1 MPPNRMA
8 GPDPPGS
15 LLLPAL
21 LTAPL
26 LPQIQRRKGAMPWG
40 GLVWGREAP
49 PSRCLLPSHWPRL
62 GHMAALGGVWGRGS
76 WPRSPPEGKE
86 SELGSRCRVACR
98 ECLSEGSPPPSPPG
112 AGQTLLPGWPGSA
125 GPCFGQVASGLDR
138 LGWNPSCLPAS
149 PAGWRVTL
157 PMAWGCWNV
166 TGSPRVLR
174 SEQCMAASITP
185 CDADGGVDVCR
196 PGRGGGSDAP
206 GLVSPPLPRPCPQAL
221 LWEAGSPVP
230 WVLLLTT

>member
-21 LTAPL
+21 LTTPL

-76 WPRSPPEGKE
+76 WPHSPPEGKE

-112 AGQTLLPGWPGSA
+112 TGQTLLPGWPGSA

-157 PMAWGCWNV
+157 PMAWGCWLQ
-166 TGSPRVLR
+166 G
-174 SEQCMAASITP
+174 
-185 CDADGGVDVCR
+185 
-196 PGRGGGSDAP
+196 AP
-206 GLVSPPLPRPCPQAL
+206 VFCAQNSAWPLASPPVMRTAGWMFADQDEEVAVMHLGSSPHPFLVLVRKPCSGRLALPSR
-221 LWEAGSPVP
+221 GSSF
-230 WVLLLTT
+230 